1 MKKLFPIL
9 LLALCLTACAPAA
22 KATPVLTTA
31 SVAKA
36 KSVLT
41 TAAGAFEISSARWV
55 SEVHGVKPGP
65 GEKLLLVYL
74 TGPGGAPLEPGKFP
88 LEAFDKAIH
97 DLSKGEVHLS
107 GSGGAYAIS
116 TMAGWVGEKNDQFA
130 MGFRLP
136 AASETYQLFWPGNEP
151 IAITPIE

>member
-1 MKKLFPIL
+1 MKKLSLML
-9 LLALCLTACAPAA
+9 LLVLCLTACTPTPAPA
-22 KATPVLTTA
+22 V
-31 SVAKA
+31 
-36 KSVLT
+36 KSKPVLT
-41 TAAGAFEISSARWV
+41 TAAGSFEIGSARWV
-55 SEVHGVKPGP
+55 SEVNGVKPGP
-65 GEKLLLVYL
+65 GEKLLLIYL
-74 TGPGGAPLEPGKFP
+74 TQPGGAPLEIEKFP

-116 TMAGWVGEKNDQFA
+116 TMAGWVGEKYDQFA